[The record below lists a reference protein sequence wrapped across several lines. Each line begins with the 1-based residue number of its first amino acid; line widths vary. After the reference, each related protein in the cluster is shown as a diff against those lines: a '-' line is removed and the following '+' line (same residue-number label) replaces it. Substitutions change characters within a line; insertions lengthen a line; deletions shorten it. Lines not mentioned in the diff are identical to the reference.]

1 MKRNMGAVALA
12 ALLAGTVAWSFAGAP
27 AAAAEPF
34 YKGKTIKLTVRSA
47 PGGGYDFYG
56 RLLARHL
63 ARHIAGNPDIIVINL
78 PGAGGIV
85 ATNYLMNRAKQNGT
99 ELAILNRELA
109 MAQRVKSTGVKYDV
123 RKLIAIGSAASST
136 QIVLVAG
143 NHPVKSLGDLKKY
156 NKLVLMAVTGPGSG
170 SYQGAMLLKLDGF
183 PIKVITGYSGGQ
195 ERFLAI
201 ARGEVHG
208 TVNSYES
215 TTAAIKEH
223 GFRRIAYYGA
233 KHPTLG
239 DNVPHVRTG
248 LSKNG
253 RQLVAL
259 MGAPMAAGRP
269 FFTTPG
275 VPADR
280 VKILRAAFKATI
292 EDPQLIKEATRAKR
306 SVGWTDPKDM
316 QAIYDDTLNASD
328 EVVNLFL
335 GGAKKPKKDLSKMVR
350 HEGPVTKTKRGGRR
364 IWISYKG
371 KEVVAKVSG
380 SRTKI
385 TVGGK
390 KAKRKAIK
398 VGMNCRFTY
407 PKPGEEATNVDCK

>member
-1 MKRNMGAVALA
+1 MKRNTATIALA
-12 ALLAGTVAWSFAGAP
+12 ALFAGTLGTP

-34 YKGKTIKLTVRSA
+34 YKGKTIKITVRSS

-56 RLLARHL
+56 RLIARHI
-63 ARHIAGNPDIIVINL
+63 ARHIAGNPDTVVINL

-85 ATNYLMNRAKQNGT
+85 ATNYMMNRAKRNGT

-136 QIVLVAG
+136 QIVVVAG
-143 NHPVKSLGDLKKY
+143 NHPVKSLTELRKY

-201 ARGEVHG
+201 ARGEVQG

-215 TTAAIKEH
+215 TIAAIKEH

-239 DNVPHVRTG
+239 DNVPHVRTD

-259 MGAPMAAGRP
+259 MSAPMAAGRP

-292 EDPQLIKEATRAKR
+292 EDPRLIKEANRAKR

-316 QAIYDDTLNASD
+316 RVIYDDTLNASD
-328 EVVNLFL
+328 EVVKLFL
-335 GGAKKPKKDLSKMVR
+335 GGAKKPKKDTSKMAR
-350 HEGPVTKTKRGGRR
+350 HEGPVTKIKSGGKSV
-364 IWISYKG
+364 WISYKG
-371 KEVVAKVSG
+371 KNVKAKISS
-380 SRTKI
+380 SRTKV
-385 TVGGK
+385 TVAGK

-398 VGMNCRFTY
+398 VGMKCRFTY
-407 PKPGEEATNVDCK
+407 PKPGEEAANVDCK